1 MIEDDVEGEKLNA
14 VEKVLGEPVAPE
26 LSENVWRVRKNLVI
40 ISAIA
45 IAAVLADLR
54 IDDGSSL
61 LGLKLS
67 GLSDAVL
74 RTGLLCVLAYLSIHF
89 LWAAFDSFLEW
100 RLRITGTRLSF
111 ITTARFASE
120 DGDYPNDPR
129 QSTLYTWWLNDAKRI
144 GNLSARL
151 PDLERLLQNLDQDL
165 RARYT
170 NGTDAMNIVNAC
182 RPIHDARDVMVKLQ
196 QSIDEVQKAISASR
210 VPVSLKRFDGWFEL
224 FLRSQ
229 NLRWLVIDILVPALL
244 AGFAILLL
252 CQHYP

>member
-1 MIEDDVEGEKLNA
+1 MAEDSEDKKLNA
-14 VEKVLGEPVAPE
+14 VEKALGEPVAPE
-26 LSENVWRVRKNLVI
+26 LNENAWKVRKNLVI
-40 ISAIA
+40 ISAVA
-45 IAAVLADLR
+45 MAAVLADLR

-74 RTGLLCVLAYLSIHF
+74 RTGLLCVLSYLSIHF

-120 DGDYPNDPR
+120 EGDYPNDPR
-129 QSTLYTWWLNDAKRI
+129 QSTLYSWWLDHAKRI
-144 GNLSARL
+144 GNLSARFL
-151 PDLERLLQNLDQDL
+151 DLERLLQNLDQDL

-170 NGTDAMNIVNAC
+170 NGADAMNIVNAC
-182 RPIHDARDVMVKLQ
+182 KPINEARETMVKLQ
-196 QSIDEVQKAISASR
+196 QSVDEVQKTIFASR
-210 VPVSLKRFDGWFEL
+210 VPVSLKRFDRWFEL

-229 NLRWLVIDILVPALL
+229 NLRWLVIDILVPVLL
-244 AGFAILLL
+244 ASSAMWLLL
-252 CQHYP
+252 QH